1 MSVATSQHQEGEHQE
16 EQVTSQHQDEE
27 HHEDQVTSQHQ
38 EEEHHEEQVTSQN
51 EEHQEEQVPGLK
63 SYWAK
68 TEAQIIFDIYIVGK
82 LRLGFILF
90 SIFLS
95 YKSFEGSR
103 FETAN
108 KKN

>member
-1 MSVATSQHQEGEHQE
+1 MSVVTSQHQEGEHQE

-27 HHEDQVTSQHQ
+27 HHEDQVKSQHQ

-82 LRLGFILF
+82 LRLGFYF
-90 SIFLS
+90 IFLLF
-95 YKSFEGSR
+95 KF
-103 FETAN
+103 
-108 KKN
+108 